1 MYSSNQ
7 PSSESQSRQPT
18 EPNPFS
24 SSNQGLE
31 GGGQYSAGHSYDG
44 ESDDYDRNR
53 DTYTSEEGSS
63 ADAQGQRGEYSKS
76 QTGARSAKTTTMSCL
91 PESPQNLGTKANAK
105 PTFQQTKHL
114 KEVFTLVVTVLH
126 QPNQSTTA
134 TTEDRR
140 GLSKVLMTEVVLNHL
155 PSPTTNL
162 LHNMADRTRD

>member
-24 SSNQGLE
+24 SSNQGL
-31 GGGQYSAGHSYDG
+31 GSGGQYSAGHSYDG

-76 QTGARSAKTTTMSCL
+76 LAGDRSAQTAMSSCFSEH
-91 PESPQNLGTKANAK
+91 PE
-105 PTFQQTKHL
+105 
-114 KEVFTLVVTVLH
+114 TL
-126 QPNQSTTA
+126 NES
-134 TTEDRR
+134 
-140 GLSKVLMTEVVLNHL
+140 
-155 PSPTTNL
+155 
-162 LHNMADRTRD
+162 